1 MIIKDL
7 LTDFKTS
14 SESINYEARIH
25 WTSYVIPVLFIVVGI
40 WGVFSLLINFNF
52 GIIGIISLFLAF
64 LFVKG
69 IIKIISNRNTK
80 IYVTDY
86 HLSFTIGTLGKTLSD
101 LSLNKLEGMQVHQ
114 SFLGKIL
121 NFGTLVVTT
130 GGVIHSY
137 VIENP
142 LELRNV
148 LIRSQKAV

>member
-1 MIIKDL
+1 MKDL

-25 WTSYVIPVLFIVVGI
+25 WISYVIPVLFIVVGI
-40 WGVFSLLINFNF
+40 LGILSLLINFNL

-69 IIKIISNRNTK
+69 VIKIIQNKNTK
-80 IYVTDY
+80 IYITDNY
-86 HLSFTIGTLGKTLSD
+86 LTFSTGILGKTFSDISLS
-101 LSLNKLEGMQVHQ
+101 KLEGMQLNQ

-130 GGVIHSY
+130 GEVTHSY

-142 LELRNV
+142 MELRSA
-148 LIRSQKAV
+148 LIQSQKAV